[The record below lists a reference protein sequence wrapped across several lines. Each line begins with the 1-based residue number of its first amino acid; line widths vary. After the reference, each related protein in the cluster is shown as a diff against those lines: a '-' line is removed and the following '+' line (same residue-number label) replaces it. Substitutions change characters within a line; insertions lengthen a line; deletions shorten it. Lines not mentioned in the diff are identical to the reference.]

1 VGSLVTY
8 ADLTSPAPT
17 DATQTMAQMAVTRM
31 QSTTA
36 PMPPSPLP
44 RDTSAQI
51 MAVASWVAA
60 GYPMGSCGG
69 SDAGADA
76 APPPPDPTFT
86 GPSVCASGQSYQPS
100 PTGDVN
106 ANMDPG
112 QACIQCHAKNQP
124 DAPLFT
130 VAGTVFPTGH
140 VPDNCLPTSAQSA
153 DLTQAQ
159 VVITDKNNQ
168 TLTLSVNSNGNFYS
182 LQTVAFPFTAK
193 VVYQGRT
200 RAMATPQ
207 STGDCNTCHTNA
219 GSNNAPGRIAL
230 P

>member
-17 DATQTMAQMAVTRM
+17 NPAQTMAQMAVTRM

-44 RDTSAQI
+44 RDTAAEI
-51 MAVASWVAA
+51 TAVANWVAA
-60 GYPMGSCGG
+60 GYPMGSCG
-69 SDAGADA
+69 SDAGPDA

-86 GPSVCASGQSYQPS
+86 GPSVCASGQYYQPD

-106 ANMDPG
+106 ANMNPG
-112 QACIQCHAKNQP
+112 QACIKCHAQEGP
-124 DAPLFT
+124 GAPQFT
-130 VAGTVFPTGH
+130 IAGTVFPTGH
-140 VPDNCLPTSAQSA
+140 VPDSCLPTSAQSA
-153 DLTQAQ
+153 DLTKAQ

-168 TLTLSVNSNGNFYS
+168 TLTLAVNTSGNFYS
-182 LQTVAFPFTAK
+182 LQTIAFPFTAK
-193 VVYQGRT
+193 VVYQGKQ